1 MKKKY
6 IVINYFEFK
15 PSRLHSTGYGAKTK
29 PYGKTAKVSER

>member
-1 MKKKY
+1 MKKS
-6 IVINYFEFK
+6 ILLSIIFEFK